1 MVKYLKVIVVVIL
14 LLSVVGCSIRT
25 PEIRGVVLDEETRR
39 PVEGAWVHATLE
51 LKTKTI
57 QGNVYNVLSV
67 DRPHTRTGRDGRFM
81 IPSRR
86 FNKPFPPVG
95 FGTEVMSFGVSA
107 NTVDWRGGGLEIKD
121 LLGKE
126 GIELVIQIRSAEKDD
141 EEKIISYMKGG
152 VKRERAME
160 LIEMEYFSSL
170 QALYRYCNSGRFSV
184 EVPPVEGGCDD
195 WELDYA
201 IAKHERYLERYKDPK
216 IIEKPPYGVSRWDNI
231 IHYSNILDQLAHLFK
246 KKGDYKKAL
255 NIFYHLYEFDKKH
268 GLSLRLKDYEREIN
282 ELQKRLEGGKK

>member
-1 MVKYLKVIVVVIL
+1 MGEGIMVKYLKVIVVVIL

-95 FGTEVMSFGVSA
+95 FGTEVMSFDINA
-107 NTVDWRGGGLEIKD
+107 KTIDRIGGIQFD
-121 LLGKE
+121 LNDLRKK
-126 GIELVIQIRSAEKDD
+126 GIVVNIYIRSVEKDD

-201 IAKHERYLERYKDPK
+201 IAKHERYLEKYKT
-216 IIEKPPYGVSRWDNI
+216 IIENRG
-231 IHYSNILDQLAHLFK
+231 YSTAIDQLAYLYE
-246 KKGDYKKAL
+246 KKGNYEKAIEAL
-255 NIFYHLYEFDKKH
+255 NKSISIMEKK
-268 GLSLRLKDYEREIN
+268 GLLKFEIWQRNKKGIEWKIN
-282 ELQKRLEGGKK
+282 ELRQKLEGGKR

>member
-1 MVKYLKVIVVVIL
+1 MGEGIMVKYLKVIVVVIL

-201 IAKHERYLERYKDPK
+201 IAKHERYLEKYKT
-216 IIEKPPYGVSRWDNI
+216 IIENRG
-231 IHYSNILDQLAHLFK
+231 YSTAIDQLAYLYE
-246 KKGDYKKAL
+246 KKGNYEKAIEAL
-255 NIFYHLYEFDKKH
+255 NKSISIMEKK
-268 GLSLRLKDYEREIN
+268 GLLKFEIWQRNKKGIEWKIN
-282 ELQKRLEGGKK
+282 ELRQKLEGGKR